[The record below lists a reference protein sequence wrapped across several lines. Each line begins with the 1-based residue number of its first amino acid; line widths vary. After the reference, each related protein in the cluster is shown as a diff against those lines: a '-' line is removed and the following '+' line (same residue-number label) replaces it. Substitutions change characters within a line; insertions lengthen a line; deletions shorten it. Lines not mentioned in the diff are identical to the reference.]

1 MQDLAYTWINA
12 ALAHCV
18 LSALMLAFAMLLRRV
33 PAVSAEWRAGMLL
46 GALLAT
52 VVLPWWPLVGAW
64 WQAGELASVAVVAV
78 DSQPIDSAGV
88 LQIPPLWAMG
98 LVALWCAG
106 AVFCL
111 LRLLHARNGLRQVI
125 AMARPASIELHAGS
139 GLSAQV
145 QILLTHAFGP
155 AATGVLRP
163 RILIPHSLAS
173 TPGPALRAALL
184 HEQAHLDR
192 GDPAILWLQRL
203 IEALCWW
210 NPLLRRLTA
219 ELETAREVC
228 CDLRAARHLGSRVE
242 YADLLLDLVERRQP
256 GPRLSVVP
264 AMTSV
269 DQLSARILQVLE
281 GRRPASR
288 MRQSW
293 VLGGLVVTIVLSVVA
308 QAAVPQIGP
317 TVSGP
322 KAEAAADAASRPWP
336 LEREADEDAYQ
347 AAAEAAEARY
357 TALREQAEAAY
368 AAEREAA
375 ESRYTAERK
384 RAEREYAEVLE
395 RQEADYQGLLE
406 EQSRADSPRSDSTD

>member
-1 MQDLAYTWINA
+1 
-12 ALAHCV
+12 
-18 LSALMLAFAMLLRRV
+18 
-33 PAVSAEWRAGMLL
+33 
-46 GALLAT
+46 
-52 VVLPWWPLVGAW
+52 
-64 WQAGELASVAVVAV
+64 
-78 DSQPIDSAGV
+78 
-88 LQIPPLWAMG
+88 
-98 LVALWCAG
+98 
-106 AVFCL
+106 
-111 LRLLHARNGLRQVI
+111 
-125 AMARPASIELHAGS
+125 
-139 GLSAQV
+139 
-145 QILLTHAFGP
+145 
-155 AATGVLRP
+155 
-163 RILIPHSLAS
+163 
-173 TPGPALRAALL
+173 
-184 HEQAHLDR
+184 
-192 GDPAILWLQRL
+192 
-203 IEALCWW
+203 
-210 NPLLRRLTA
+210 
-219 ELETAREVC
+219 
-228 CDLRAARHLGSRVE
+228 
-242 YADLLLDLVERRQP
+242 
-256 GPRLSVVP
+256 
-264 AMTSV
+264 
-269 DQLSARILQVLE
+269 
-281 GRRPASR
+281 